1 MFAKAVALS
10 LSHRDVCVW
19 LLLCL
24 CVCACVGLTVGS
36 NVASTA
42 ANVDIDPV
50 CKGQDEENVS
60 GKEPRVGTRRAI
72 D

>member
-1 MFAKAVALS
+1 MCLVATVFV
-10 LSHRDVCVW
+10 RVCV
-19 LLLCL
+19 
-24 CVCACVGLTVGS
+24 CVGLTVGS